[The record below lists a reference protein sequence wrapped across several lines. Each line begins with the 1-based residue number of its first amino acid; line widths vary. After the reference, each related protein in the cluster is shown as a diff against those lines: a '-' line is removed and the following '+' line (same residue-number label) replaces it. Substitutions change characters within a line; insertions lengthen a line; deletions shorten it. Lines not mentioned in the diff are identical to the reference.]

1 MKIFCL
7 VGKSCSG
14 KDTIFKK
21 IIETRKDIIPLIT
34 YTTRPKRVYEKNAKE
49 YYFVTKEH
57 FYKMYNNNKVIEHRI
72 YHTEHGDWI
81 YFMVED
87 GQVKVNTNK
96 KYIVINTL
104 EGAKRLQEIY
114 GVNNVQVIYLYLKDE
129 SRIMRTLG
137 REINGNN
144 DYVEMCRRFVT
155 DSNDYSV
162 EKFKEYDLRE
172 VVIENED
179 LNKCIKEVLTI
190 VK

>member
-87 GQVKVNTNK
+87 GQVEVNTNK

-104 EGAKRLQEIY
+104 EGAKRLDMLPEDCWYI
-114 GVNNVQVIYLYLKDE
+114 GD
-129 SRIMRTLG
+129 
-137 REINGNN
+137 
-144 DYVEMCRRFVT
+144 
-155 DSNDYSV
+155 
-162 EKFKEYDLRE
+162 DLRDMQAGHAAGTSAAIAAKWGYCVNPE
-172 VVIENED
+172 SWPSDFVAADPHQLLELIQTALAD
-179 LNKCIKEVLTI
+179 
-190 VK
+190 